1 MTSLPTLLTASEVA
15 QEFRLDPETIRRWA
29 REGRI
34 HRIKLPGGLYRFRRE
49 EIEAMLVG
57 GVEEPAA

>member
-1 MTSLPTLLTASEVA
+1 MTSRATLLTAAEVA

-34 HRIKLPGGLYRFRRE
+34 QAITLPSGLWRFRRE
-49 EIEAMLVG
+49 DIEALINP
-57 GVEEPAA
+57 EPKRAA